1 MSGAAMWFC
10 VLFGTAILGAGG
22 WAAMK
27 WYGAYAMKRDELERE
42 KLQAEW
48 KRRADERKAK
58 AAGQQ
63 AAEGEEETG
72 ENPPMY

>member
-1 MSGAAMWFC
+1 
-10 VLFGTAILGAGG
+10 VLCGTVILGAGG
-22 WAAMK
+22 YAAMK
-27 WYGAYAMKRDELERE
+27 LYGQWAMKRDEAERE
-42 KLQAEW
+42 KLAAEW

-63 AAEGEEETG
+63 AASSEEETG

>member
-1 MSGAAMWFC
+1 MSGAAMWLC
-10 VLFGTAILGAGG
+10 VLFGTAVLGAGG

-27 WYGAYAMKRDELERE
+27 WYGAWAMKRDEEERA
-42 KLQAEW
+42 KLAAEW

-58 AAGQQ
+58 AAGK
-63 AAEGEEETG
+63 APGTEEEAE

>member
-1 MSGAAMWFC
+1 MSGAAMWLC
-10 VLFGTAILGAGG
+10 VLVGTAILGAGG

-27 WYGAYAMKRDELERE
+27 WYGVWAMKRDEAERE

-48 KRRADERKAK
+48 RRRAEERKGK

-63 AAEGEEETG
+63 APPAEEENG